1 MLYVIDQI
9 EPELYEWSALE
20 YAHIQ
25 KNLPKGSQFLIT
37 NLLESNSHSRILREN
52 DVESTSKSIQDCLE
66 NARVIVLDQMATQVL
81 EPEDALWATAL
92 VCGGILGTDEFEGPI
107 VNRTIEITEK
117 LENRQVRTRHLE
129 KAQMTS
135 DTALIVSMKIM
146 NGKRLDELE
155 FIDKV
160 FMHES

>member
-1 MLYVIDQI
+1 MVWPYM
-9 EPELYEWSALE
+9 
-20 YAHIQ
+20 
-25 KNLPKGSQFLIT
+25 
-37 NLLESNSHSRILREN
+37 
-52 DVESTSKSIQDCLE
+52 ESTIIIS
-66 NARVIVLDQMATQVL
+66 
-81 EPEDALWATAL
+81 EPL
-92 VCGGILGTDEFEGPI
+92 
-107 VNRTIEITEK
+107 NRTIEITEK